1 MKSRTIAVA
10 GSIAALTFAAAPAGA
25 IAAPPAHH
33 RPATESR
40 VDRGRDANG
49 IRHADKSADNSKDH
63 ADNSPDV
70 SDR

>member
-1 MKSRTIAVA
+1 MKSR
-10 GSIAALTFAAAPAGA
+10 SIAIAASITALTFAAAPVSA
-25 IAAPPAHH
+25 IAASKAHL

-40 VDRGRDANG
+40 VDRSRDANG